1 MAGTKRTPIVAVNF
15 EEDGHFLYPACISI
29 YAIDRYHLLID
40 LVDCITNSL
49 KLSMKSINSVCTDE
63 IVNCT
68 VEFFVHSS
76 NELHEVISNIS
87 EINGVDEVKL
97 CNP

>member
-1 MAGTKRTPIVAVNF
+1 MN
-15 EEDGHFLYPACISI
+15 
-29 YAIDRYHLLID
+29 
-40 LVDCITNSL
+40 
-49 KLSMKSINSVCTDE
+49 SINSVCTDE

-76 NELHEVISNIS
+76 NELHEVISSIS